1 MGVERIKNDP
11 LNYLIILADRFVN
24 RLYPS
29 FYRDGV
35 SWRYKVQDRT
45 IGFFIT
51 FGAICVFMF
60 RFKEK
65 LAVVGLTVMAL
76 ACLISQNFVN
86 ISWDVREQLSIQVL
100 LIPVASI
107 GWIMFLNLVYKKFRP
122 ARKTVPAEIE
132 S

>member
-1 MGVERIKNDP
+1 
-11 LNYLIILADRFVN
+11 
-24 RLYPS
+24 
-29 FYRDGV
+29 
-35 SWRYKVQDRT
+35 
-45 IGFFIT
+45 
-51 FGAICVFMF
+51 MF